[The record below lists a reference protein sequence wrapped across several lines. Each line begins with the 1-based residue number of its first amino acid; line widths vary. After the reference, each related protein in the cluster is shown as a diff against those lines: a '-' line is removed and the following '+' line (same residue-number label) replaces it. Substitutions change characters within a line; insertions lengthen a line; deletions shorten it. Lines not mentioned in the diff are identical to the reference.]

1 MKLFNPITPFLAA
14 SVALLTA
21 SVSHADI
28 ENDHSLDDAFAAEI
42 ASLIAPPPPGDQ
54 MMVAT
59 PVAPEINGAAPGDP
73 VIGANPQT
81 MGAWSGIIPWTPH
94 VPVTGALLPDGR
106 LLTFASNQRNA
117 FPSGPEFTYAAVWN
131 PETGAFTEVNRD
143 GHDMFCGGVAM
154 LPDGR
159 LLVNGGRTCNRWSS
173 IFDWRTTTW
182 SAIQNMND
190 GRWYNTSV
198 AMVSGEVF
206 TATGTNG
213 ERTTEMW
220 NSATGWR
227 RFTGIDWQTILNEAG
242 FDQRWHPFL
251 FLAPDGRIF
260 HAGPTDR
267 MNWVNT
273 SGNGSLT
280 YANVTVPGT
289 QFPKEGAWVMYNE
302 GRVLV
307 SGGFTAPSNGTASQ
321 AAYTVDLRGA
331 SPVVANTGSMAN
343 ARTFAN
349 AVMLPNGEVM
359 VVGGNTSTAKFSD
372 SGSVFPA
379 EIWDPSTGT
388 WRTVASISV
397 GRNYHSL
404 AFLLPDG
411 RVWSGG
417 GGLAGNSSV
426 DHPDAQVFTPPQLLN
441 SDGTAKVRP
450 VITNTPDRIGPG
462 VQFTVKAS
470 PGVTRFTLIRLNS
483 LTHSVSSDLRFL
495 ELPSVQTAPGTYELT
510 SRTNLNVMTPGYWML
525 FALDSAGVHSK
536 SKIIQVTA
544 DANPTVTNPG
554 PQTSERGS
562 SVALQ
567 IFADTAGTQSL
578 TYSATG
584 LPPGLSIHPTS
595 GTISGTPTTAG
606 LFNTTVTVTD
616 GINPPTNIAF
626 TWTIVESI
634 TIGTLSGPPRQVN
647 TSITFAAP
655 ATNAASPQYSWDFG
669 DGSAATAFS
678 AATTTT
684 KTYTTPGRYL
694 VTLTVRDSAGRIA
707 STSFFQAIYSALTTQ
722 SPRAS
727 SPILFEPRAGANARV
742 WTVNPDTASV
752 AVIDAITRT
761 KLAEPATGEGPR
773 TLALAPDGRVW
784 VTCVDAAQISILS
797 PSTLSSVA
805 TVNLPRGS
813 RPFGIAFAPDGS
825 AAWVACEGSGALLKL
840 NPTTGATI
848 ATAALGQNVRHVAVS
863 ADSTRVLVS
872 RFVTPPVPGEDTAS
886 PQTTVGTTKFG
897 GEVVVVNASNATI
910 NRTTILE
917 HSERVDTATSARGIP
932 NYLGAAAIS
941 PDGLSAWIPSKQDNI
956 KLGVLRKGTG
966 LTHDQTIRAIAS
978 RIDLSTLA
986 ETTSARLDFDNAGMP
1001 SAAVFDPT
1009 GSYLYVALEASREIA
1024 VCDARRG
1031 QIIQRFFAGRAPQG
1045 LTLSPDGATLF
1056 VQNFMSRTVTVHD
1069 VSRIQNGGDQP
1080 VGTAATVATVA
1091 NERLSPQVLL
1101 GKQHFYDAFDPRLA
1115 LQSYISCASCHND
1128 GGQDGRT
1135 WDLTGF
1141 GEGLRNTITLRGHGG
1156 MAQGPLHW
1164 SANFDEVQDFEGQIR
1179 NLSGGTGFLS
1189 DSDFAATSAPLGAPK
1204 AGRSA
1209 DLDALAAY
1217 VASLQATPTSP
1228 ARNSDGTLTADAVL
1242 GEQIFRA
1249 QNCAACHSGSQ
1260 FTNSG
1265 TAMHDIGTLRPS
1277 SGARLGG
1284 TLSGLDA
1291 PSLRGAWA
1299 TAPYLHDGRAAT
1311 IADAIAAHNGVTLN
1325 STDLARL
1332 AAYVSQIDAE
1342 PATAPAP
1349 DVQPPTFTTLLSDD
1363 FNDNARD
1370 AAKWTIDALFAQ
1382 IDSGAAAFDSSIVV
1396 AERNQRLEIVP
1407 RTNVAGD
1414 HYAGFVSAGLIDFT
1428 SATASVRVI
1437 QTANGDADTYLA
1449 VAKDSAN
1456 FLLLVVES
1464 GALHVDHVVGRNRS
1478 FSNHTFSPSQ
1488 QYWRIRNTTGTTI
1501 AFETSADGSAWQTLR
1516 TVNAGFPLTSVRAEI
1531 GAGTWKTESAP
1542 GMAVF
1547 DNFAV
1552 TRPAPASNQPPV
1564 ARPGGPYNATAGV
1577 ALALNAST
1585 SSDPDGTI
1593 ASYAWNFGDGTT
1605 GTGATPSK
1613 TYATA
1618 GSFTISLTVT
1628 DNAGSTNTATT
1639 TASVVASN
1647 QPPVARAGGPYT
1659 GTAGVALALNGS
1671 TSSDPDGTIA
1681 SYAWNFGDGTTGT
1694 GATPSKTYAT
1704 AGTFTVTLTVTD
1716 NNGATH
1722 SAATTAT
1729 IALPPNQPPVAR
1741 PGGPYTGTRG
1751 VALALNGST
1760 SSDPDGTIA
1769 SYAWNFGDGTT
1780 GTGATPSKTY
1790 ATAGSFTVTLTVTD
1804 NRGGT
1809 HSATTTATINPPGNI
1824 APVARPGGPYASAF
1838 GQPVV
1843 FDGSTST
1850 DSDGSISSYQWF
1862 LGDTMK
1868 LTNVQTDDFN
1878 DNARDTAKWSV
1889 GAIFGTVFAGAAGY
1903 DPGIT
1908 VAERNAR
1915 LEIALR
1921 PNLAG
1926 DRYAGFVTATAQDF
1940 TGGSTSVEVVQAAGG
1955 ASDTLLCVSKDS
1967 QNSALIVA
1975 EAGGLYFIQKVGGQ
1989 FAVSGTTYSPTQHR
2003 HWRIRHAGSL
2013 LMFDVSSNGTSWLTL
2028 HSEPARFAVTS
2039 TRIECSAGTWQPESA
2054 PGTAIFDNFRFAR
2067 ATAGTE
2073 TTLTGASP
2081 TFTYPVPGTYT
2092 ARLRVTDNSGAANE
2106 ATTTVTV
2113 SPQAPGPGS
2122 VYLGG
2127 GSFNETLAARIAVRS
2142 GPATSPSSPGAARG
2156 KWIAISDATYP
2167 SRLDLTVAS
2176 RGVYSAKL
2184 ITPDGTHAFTGKL
2197 SADGT
2202 AAATI
2207 KRRSTPLRVQ
2217 LSFDATA
2224 GLLRGAIHGDS
2235 LIVELSGHATAER
2248 PDLAGRTTVA
2258 LNSADSAGSGIVAVH
2273 PGCSV
2278 RLTAQLDGSK
2288 FVSNAPI
2295 SRQGFAP
2302 VYATVRSQ
2310 TWIGWLNLNGAP
2322 QGEIAW
2328 QRTGEEAAQVTVSS
2342 AP

>member
-1 MKLFNPITPFLAA
+1 MKHSHRIAPFLAA
-14 SVALLTA
+14 SAAILAAL
-21 SVSHADI
+21 HARADV
-28 ENDHSLDDAFAAEI
+28 ENDHSVDDAFFAEV

-54 MMVAT
+54 MIVPT
-59 PVAPEINGAAPGDP
+59 PVAPENNGAAPGDP

-173 IFDWRTTTW
+173 IFDWRTNTW

-198 AMVSGEVF
+198 TLPAGEVF

-213 ERTTEMW
+213 ERTTELW

-227 RFTGIDWQTILNEAG
+227 RYTGIDWQTILNEAG

-251 FLAPDGRIF
+251 LLAPDGRIF

-302 GRVLV
+302 GRVMV
-307 SGGFTAPSNGTASQ
+307 SGGFTAPSGGTASK

-331 SPVVANTGSMAN
+331 TPVVANTGSMAN

-349 AVMLPNGEVM
+349 SVMLPNGEVM

-379 EIWDPSTGT
+379 EIWNPATGT

-441 SDGTAKVRP
+441 ADGTAKARP

-470 PGVTRFTLIRLNS
+470 PGVTRFTFIRLNS

-510 SRTNLNVMTPGYWML
+510 SHTNLNVMTPGYWML

-536 SKIIQVTA
+536 SKILQVTA

-554 PQTSERGS
+554 PQTNERGS

-567 IFADTAGTQSL
+567 IYADTAAARSL
-578 TYSATG
+578 TYSASG
-584 LPPGLSIHPTS
+584 LPAGLSIHTAS
-595 GTISGTPTTAG
+595 GIISGTPTAAG
-606 LFNTTVTVTD
+606 SFNTNVTVSD
-616 GINPPTNIAF
+616 GINPATNIAF
-626 TWTIVESI
+626 PWTITEPISI
-634 TIGTLSGPPRQVN
+634 GALSGPPRPVN
-647 TSITFAAP
+647 TSITYTAP
-655 ATNAASPQYSWDFG
+655 VTNAASPQFSWDFG
-669 DGSAATAFS
+669 DGTTATAFS
-678 AATTTT
+678 ASTTTT
-684 KTYTTPGRYL
+684 KTFTTPGRFL
-694 VTLTVRDSAGRIA
+694 VTLTVRDSAGRLT
-707 STSFFQAIYSALTTQ
+707 STSFYQAIHGALTTQ
-722 SPRAS
+722 APRSS
-727 SPILFEPRAGANARV
+727 SPILYEPRSTGNPRV
-742 WTVNPDTASV
+742 WSVNPDNATV
-752 AVIDAITRT
+752 AVINAVTRA
-761 KLAEPATGEGPR
+761 KLAEPAVGEGPR
-773 TLALAPDGRVW
+773 CIALAPDGRAW
-784 VTCVDAAQISILS
+784 VTCVEAAQISILS
-797 PSTLSSVA
+797 PSTLAVVS

-813 RPFGIAFAPDGS
+813 RPFGIAFSPDGS
-825 AAWVACEGSGALLKL
+825 AAWVACEGNGALLKL
-840 NPTTGATI
+840 NPSTGAVL
-848 ATAALGQNVRHVAVS
+848 ASAALGQHARHVAVS
-863 ADSTRVLVS
+863 ADSSRVFVS
-872 RFVTPPVPGEDTAS
+872 RFITPPVPGEDTAS
-886 PQTTVGTTKFG
+886 PQTTVGTTKYG
-897 GEVVVVNASNATI
+897 GEVIVVNASNATI
-910 NRTTILE
+910 NRTVILE

-941 PDGLSAWIPSKQDNI
+941 PDGGTAWIPSKQDNI
-956 KLGVLRKGTG
+956 KLGTLRKGVG
-966 LTHDQTIRAIAS
+966 LNHDQTVRAIAS
-978 RIDLSTLA
+978 RIELSTLLEA
-986 ETTSARLDFDNAGMP
+986 TAARLDFDNAGMP
-1001 SAAVFDPT
+1001 SAAIFDPT
-1009 GSYLYVALEASREIA
+1009 GSYLYVALEASREVA

-1031 QIIQRFFAGRAPQG
+1031 QIIQRFFVDRAPQG
-1045 LTLSPDGATLF
+1045 LALSPDGGTLF
-1056 VQNFMSRTVTVHD
+1056 VQNFMSRNVSVHN
-1069 VSRIQNGGDQP
+1069 VSGIQNGGEQP
-1080 VGTAATVATVA
+1080 IGTAATIGTVA
-1091 NERLSPQVLL
+1091 SERLSPQVLL

-1115 LQSYISCASCHND
+1115 LQSYISCAACHND
-1128 GGQDGRT
+1128 GGHDGRT

-1179 NLSGGTGFLS
+1179 NLSGGTGLLS
-1189 DSDFAATSAPLGAPK
+1189 DADFAATSAPLGVPK

-1217 VASLQATPTSP
+1217 VASLQTTSASP
-1228 ARNSDGTLTADAVL
+1228 ARNNDGTLTADAAL

-1249 QNCAACHSGSQ
+1249 QNCAACHSGTQ

-1265 TAMHDIGTLRPS
+1265 TALNDIGTLRPS
-1277 SGARLGG
+1277 SGKRLGG
-1284 TLSGLDA
+1284 TLSALDA

-1311 IADAIAAHNGVTLN
+1311 IADAIAAHSGVTLN
-1325 STDLARL
+1325 ATDLARL
-1332 AAYVSQIDAE
+1332 AAYVSQIDAD

-1349 DVQPPTFTTLLSDD
+1349 DVQPPTFVTLQADD
-1363 FNDNARD
+1363 FNDNVRD
-1370 AAKWTIDALFAQ
+1370 QSKWTVGAVFAQ

-1414 HYAGFVSAGLIDFT
+1414 HYAGFVTAGTIDFT
-1428 SATASVRVI
+1428 SAAASVRVI
-1437 QTANGDADTYLA
+1437 QTAGGDADTYLS
-1449 VAKDSAN
+1449 VARDASN
-1456 FLLLVVES
+1456 FLLMVVES
-1464 GALHVDHVVGRNRS
+1464 GTLYIDHTAGRSRNFTAHS
-1478 FSNHTFSPSQ
+1478 FAPSQ
-1488 QYWRIRNTTGTTI
+1488 QYWRIRNTAGATI

-1516 TVNAGFPLTSVRAEI
+1516 TITAGFALTSVRVEI
-1531 GAGTWKTESAP
+1531 GAGTWKNESAP

-1552 TRPAPASNQPPV
+1552 TRPAPAANQPPV
-1564 ARPGGPYNATAGV
+1564 ARAGGPYGGTAGV
-1577 ALALNAST
+1577 ALALNGST
-1585 SSDPDGTI
+1585 SNDPDGTI

-1613 TYATA
+1613 TYAAA

-1628 DNAGSTNTATT
+1628 DNAGATNTATT
-1639 TASVVASN
+1639 TANIVATNQPPVARPGGPYSGTAGISLALDGSTSSDPDGTVASYAWNFGDGTSGTGSTPSKTYASAGTFNITLTVTDNNGATHSATTTATIALPPN
-1647 QPPVARAGGPYT
+1647 QPPVARASGPYT
-1659 GTAGVALALNGS
+1659 GTRGVALSLNGS
-1671 TSSDPDGTIA
+1671 ASSDPDGTIA
-1681 SYAWNFGDGTTGT
+1681 SYAWNFGDGTNGT
-1694 GATPSKTYAT
+1694 GATPSKTY
-1704 AGTFTVTLTVTD
+1704 
-1716 NNGATH
+1716 
-1722 SAATTAT
+1722 S
-1729 IALPPNQPPVAR
+1729 
-1741 PGGPYTGTRG
+1741 
-1751 VALALNGST
+1751 
-1760 SSDPDGTIA
+1760 
-1769 SYAWNFGDGTT
+1769 
-1780 GTGATPSKTY
+1780 
-1790 ATAGSFTVTLTVTD
+1790 TAGSFNITLTVTD

-1809 HSATTTATINPPGNI
+1809 NSATTTATINPPGNI
-1824 APVARPGGPYASAF
+1824 APTARAGGPYASAF
-1838 GQPVV
+1838 GLPVI

-1850 DSDGSISSYQWF
+1850 DSDGTIASYQWF

-1868 LTNVQTDDFN
+1868 LTNVVTDDFN
-1878 DNARDTAKWSV
+1878 DNTRDAAKWSV

-1940 TGGSTSVEVVQAAGG
+1940 TGGSASVEVVQAADG

-2092 ARLRVTDNSGAANE
+2092 ARLRVTDNSGATNE

-2127 GSFNETLAARIAVRS
+2127 GSFNDSLAVRIAGMKG
-2142 GPATSPSSPGAARG
+2142 GPFAPPSFAALRG
-2156 KWIAISDATYP
+2156 KWIAISNETYP
-2167 SRLDLTVAS
+2167 ARLDVTVAS

-2184 ITPDGTHAFTGKL
+2184 ITPEGTHAFTGKL

-2207 KRRSTPLRVQ
+2207 KRRGTPIRVQ

-2224 GLLRGAIHGDS
+2224 GMLRGALHGDS
-2235 LIVELSGHATAER
+2235 LIVELTGHSAAER
-2248 PDLAGRTTVA
+2248 PDLAGRTAIT
-2258 LNSADSAGSGIVAVH
+2258 LNSADSSGTGTLAIQ
-2273 PGCSV
+2273 PGGSV
-2278 RLTAQLDGSK
+2278 RLAGQLGGTK
-2288 FVSNAPI
+2288 LVSITPI

-2302 VYATVRSQ
+2302 VFSTARGQ
-2310 TWIGWLNLNGAP
+2310 AWIGWLNLNGAAS
-2322 QGEIAW
+2322 GEITGLRA
-2328 QRTGEEAAQVTVSS
+2328 GEEAKQFTVVS